1 MFLNV
6 NANVLYC
13 STFMKSPLLQ
23 LKRTI
28 VSLNVGNVAHQLK
41 TYDILLIAIL
51 PTKDLTHSLL
61 TKEKCT
67 VTIGNAERL
76 CNIFLRTVYSLK
88 TTNIA
93 QITLHP
99 TTYLMIPL
107 ESQNQTCHTS
117 RELYKEHD
125 TQKSTGKKQRFLR
138 SQTSKDTN

>member
-51 PTKDLTHSLL
+51 PQQRASHTAYLL
-61 TKEKCT
+61 RK
-67 VTIGNAERL
+67 
-76 CNIFLRTVYSLK
+76 S
-88 TTNIA
+88 A
-93 QITLHP
+93 Q
-99 TTYLMIPL
+99 
-107 ESQNQTCHTS
+107 
-117 RELYKEHD
+117 
-125 TQKSTGKKQRFLR
+125 
-138 SQTSKDTN
+138 